1 MSKAIVCR
9 KKLGIV
15 FLINM
20 DVWINLHAFQLILQI
35 LKLMII

>member
-9 KKLGIV
+9 KKSGIV

-20 DVWINLHAFQLILQI
+20 DVRINLRAFQLILRNY
-35 LKLMII
+35 II